1 MTYLPG
7 GVRFD
12 HSGVGGSIGL
22 KGVNYSAFANA
33 HKRTLEVTN
42 RLIRVDWIDFR
53 ALRQFGE
60 FHHIVDIPRAK
71 LFYFENLALNGSSSK
86 SEILAIDEDI

>member
-1 MTYLPG
+1 MTQVRLVAQLPKLMTYLPG

-42 RLIRVDWIDFR
+42 R
-53 ALRQFGE
+53 
-60 FHHIVDIPRAK
+60 
-71 LFYFENLALNGSSSK
+71 
-86 SEILAIDEDI
+86 